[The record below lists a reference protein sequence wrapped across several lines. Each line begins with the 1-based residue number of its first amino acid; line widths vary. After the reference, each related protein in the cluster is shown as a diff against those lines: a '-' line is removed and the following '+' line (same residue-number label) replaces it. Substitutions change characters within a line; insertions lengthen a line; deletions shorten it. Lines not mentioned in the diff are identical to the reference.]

1 MSRIFIYDDN
11 TDTINAL
18 RYTLETSG
26 SGHEV
31 LSNIVWSNENRRA
44 KLVTSAVD
52 VIGLL
57 VHTRPFPDVVIAEA
71 GRIDGGWLCGLIY
84 DMELGQNCS
93 VVLLG
98 HEKTDKIDQ
107 LIKLYGAH
115 FYKKPFGVLKLVEFV
130 ETFLAVS
137 C

>member
-11 TDTINAL
+11 ADTIKTL
-18 RYTLETSG
+18 RHALETSG
-26 SGHEV
+26 AGHEV
-31 LSNIVWSNENRRA
+31 LANIVWSNQDKQA

-57 VHTRPFPDVVIAEA
+57 IQTRPFPDVVIAEA
-71 GRIDGGWLCGLIY
+71 ERIDGNWLCGLIY
-84 DMELGQNCS
+84 DMELGKNCS
-93 VVLLG
+93 VILVGHKKTKKIEHLL
-98 HEKTDKIDQ
+98 
-107 LIKLYGAH
+107 KLYGAH
-115 FYKKPFGVLKLVEFV
+115 FFPKPFNVLHFVEYI